1 MLWFILFALVVA
13 IVDGN
18 IQYMEEK
25 RNSTSR

>member
-1 MLWFILFALVVA
+1 MLWFILFALAVA